1 MTVSIFS
8 MTPLK
13 NETAGSSEML
23 TQVYQTT
30 RRQTPRYSSQSSQE
44 PQISCGLDKIALT
57 SENLE
62 NMPKTSENPHGL
74 PTVNLMLSALYS
86 MKPSGLTLSPNSKFC
101 PNFYTMN
108 NGNKSILNVKL
119 G

>member
-1 MTVSIFS
+1 MI
-8 MTPLK
+8 PLK
-13 NETAGSSEML
+13 NEKAISSEML
-23 TQVYQTT
+23 TDVYQTT
-30 RRQTPRYSSQSSQE
+30 WHQMPQYSSQSSR
-44 PQISCGLDKIALT
+44 ISCGLDKIALT

-74 PTVNLMLSALYS
+74 PTVNLTLSTLYP
-86 MKPSGLTLSPNSKFC
+86 MKPSDLTISPNSKLC

-108 NGNKSILNVKL
+108 TGNNSILSVKL